1 MVEIVR
7 TLRTIY
13 WNVRLGKALNIEKM
27 KISPGS
33 LSNALQDNYKDL
45 VGLPMNTRVKIS
57 TEYDPNRNPI
67 CYLGHVVSTGINDFD
82 PGLVEAWLYIGEGK

>member
-13 WNVRLGKALNIEKM
+13 RNIRLRKALNIEKM
-27 KISPGS
+27 KIFSDS
-33 LSNALQDNYKDL
+33 LSNAIQDRYKDL
-45 VGLPMNTRVKIS
+45 VGLPMNTKVRIS
-57 TEYDPNRNPI
+57 TEYDMNRNPI